1 MRVFKPRQ
9 QCPTSKTAGSMPAV
23 LPITVTHIGHMPG
36 RIRFATL
43 RPMRTLL
50 TSALIAATLCLA
62 PGTQARELRIIPPG
76 ELQQA
81 PSWPVSGRYGWMPD
95 KKSLRFGAFGTSSR
109 KISSKERVRSDC
121 NRGCWHIDLLEWM
134 ETGTPQRR
142 SKRVEMSFTQTGPNG
157 LSARVI
163 TVDRLDTRERVSVS
177 KMFGKE
183 SSSTRVLS
191 EETSFAGT
199 IDVQRG
205 DEPANANW
213 RFVMISEGSEFLPL
227 GAAEGESGWA
237 EEAGGK
243 RISMR
248 PLTAL
253 EDSRRPGQALRIPH
267 MGSVGVAFEYDN
279 LTVGAVSLINNGHV
293 WLHADEKALPADVRI
308 VIAALAS
315 TLLARRPPE

>member
-1 MRVFKPRQ
+1 MHFLLKWLLAA
-9 QCPTSKTAGSMPAV
+9 SAAGIALG
-23 LPITVTHIGHMPG
+23 LPG
-36 RIRFATL
+36 
-43 RPMRTLL
+43 
-50 TSALIAATLCLA
+50 AAD
-62 PGTQARELRIIPPG
+62 ARELRVIPPG

-121 NRGCWHIDLLEWM
+121 NRGCWHVDLLEWM

-183 SSSTRVLS
+183 STSTRVLS
-191 EETSFAGT
+191 AETSFAGT

-205 DEPANANW
+205 DEPPNTNW
-213 RFVMISEGSEFLPL
+213 RFVMISEGSEFLPI
-227 GAAEGESGWA
+227 GAAEGEAGWA

-293 WLHADEKALPADVRI
+293 WLHADEQALPADVRI